1 MATNNAINLSSQ
13 GVAYYNGTGTFSG
26 LDGSTAGKLLTSN
39 GTGVAP
45 SFQTA
50 APALLPWTDVTG
62 TSQTIAVTNGYLSD
76 NAGTVAFALP
86 ATAVQFS
93 VFQIVGVQGAWTL
106 SQAAGQQIKLG
117 SSATTVGVTGS
128 LASTNA
134 GDCISCIAV
143 VGGAS
148 TIWRVYDSVGNI
160 TVA

>member
-1 MATNNAINLSSQ
+1 MTTNNAIDLTQQ
-13 GVAYYNGTGTFSG
+13 GTTYYNGTGTFSG
-26 LDGSTAGKLLTSN
+26 IDGSTAGKVLTSN

-50 APALLPWTDVTG
+50 AVSLLPWTDVTG
-62 TSQTIAVTNGYLSD
+62 ASQTIAVNNGYLSD
-76 NAGTVAFALP
+76 NAGTVAFTLP

-93 VFQIVGVQGAWTL
+93 VFRIVGVQGAWTL
-106 SQAAGQQIKLG
+106 AQAAGQQIKLG

-134 GDCISCIAV
+134 GDCLECIAV

-148 TIWRVYDSVGNI
+148 TIWRVMSSIGNI